1 MNLQENIQSTIERL
15 EKLTKGQKTAQKIVE
30 AAARCISTLGVEKTS
45 VTNIAKEA
53 ELKRSLIAYHFPKK
67 AEIFYK
73 VIMNITK
80 SIEEVREQ
88 TTLGTQG
95 REKLEKTL
103 MSYADFFYEN
113 SHYFNC
119 YLHFY
124 YMASIDEK
132 YRKLNDGITQNA
144 YAIFKQAIGEMLTL
158 EKISFDDKMVHNFT
172 DLIYQQLLGVIMR
185 FYTTNHNQSLEQY
198 REQYRHILNDEM
210 NLYIGMARSKQA

>member
-1 MNLQENIQSTIERL
+1 MSLQENIQSTIERL

-73 VIMNITK
+73 VILNITQ
-80 SIEEVREQ
+80 SIVEARAQ
-88 TTLGTQG
+88 STMGTQG

-103 MSYADFFYEN
+103 MSYADFFFDN
-113 SHYFNC
+113 PHYFNC

-124 YMASIDEK
+124 YMASIDDK
-132 YRKLNDGITQNA
+132 YRKLNDTITKNA
-144 YAIFKQAIGEMLTL
+144 YDILKDSIGEILKLDGINYTDQM
-158 EKISFDDKMVHNFT
+158 IGNFA
-172 DLIYQQLLGVIMR
+172 DLVYQQLLGVIMR
-185 FYTTNHNQSLEQY
+185 YYTTNHNSTLEQY
-198 REQYRHILNDEM
+198 REHYRYILNDEM
-210 NLYIGMARSKQA
+210 SLFVSLAKSRQA